1 MLESVPL
8 SPNIVTTDL
17 KRAREF
23 YVETLGLSLTEEL
36 PGAMFVD
43 AGGTP
48 VFVYERDTPAE
59 SDATL
64 ASWTVKDIR
73 AVVRDLVDK
82 GITFERYPGL
92 EQDEDAIASRGM
104 TGPWA
109 AWFKDPDG
117 NVLGLTQDPTD

>member
-1 MLESVPL
+1 MLGSVPL

-17 KRAREF
+17 KRAKEF
-23 YVETLGLSLTEEL
+23 YVETLGLALNDEGD
-36 PGAMFVD
+36 GALFLD

-48 VFVYERDTPAE
+48 VFIYERDTPAR

-73 AVVRDLVDK
+73 AVVHQLSDK
-82 GITFERYPGL
+82 GVRFERYEGL
-92 EQDEDAIASRGM
+92 GQDEDGIASRGM

-117 NVLGLTQDPTD
+117 NILGLTQEPTG